1 MWSVARR
8 NVYWQQAGVPIVRQE
23 YTLITVWLAL
33 EREDKRCF
41 TRSQTHQSVAELV
54 VTKCA
59 VLVTV
64 RVPFA
69 VEDKMVNE
77 NPVNPV
83 RVLVEEPNLMIL
95 AKAPDSGFDFQIF
108 GILVSLG
115 SLAVVVAWSHHHHTV
130 TTLGQ
135 SDWEC
140 TADISQTSR
149 LRPWGSFRRNEDDV
163 PESLGLIHWRV
174 RTVVDQ
180 VGDGSCR
187 HRCCHTVVLSHNR
200 VLLQKCNLS

>member
-1 MWSVARR
+1 MNGQDRTTFSVHSMWSVARR

-95 AKAPDSGFDFQIF
+95 AKAPD
-108 GILVSLG
+108 LP
-115 SLAVVVAWSHHHHTV
+115 
-130 TTLGQ
+130 
-135 SDWEC
+135 
-140 TADISQTSR
+140 R
-149 LRPWGSFRRNEDDV
+149 LS
-163 PESLGLIHWRV
+163 S
-174 RTVVDQ
+174 
-180 VGDGSCR
+180 S
-187 HRCCHTVVLSHNR
+187 
-200 VLLQKCNLS
+200 